1 LNFAFCIFPVPDTAL
16 SDVVSLLGN
25 GTLNTVAGGD
35 AQTLIDHR
43 TDLCVDGDK
52 NNPYQRSDGD
62 LEVVYALLNFLG
74 NEDTANVL
82 SKAVYGVLTD
92 DGVNIGG
99 LNGIV
104 GGLVDLG
111 EINGILTNLTSIDT
125 ALSDVVSLLG
135 NGLLSTVAGGDA
147 QTLIDH
153 RTDLCV
159 NGNKNDPYQR
169 SDGDLEVVYALLNFL
184 GNEEIA
190 NVVSKAVYGVL
201 TSDGVNIG
209 GLNGI
214 VAEFVPLGEMR
225 TTNLQSNISS
235 FFTNRISIFRQ
246 TKHCKMENIII

>member
-1 LNFAFCIFPVPDTAL
+1 LNFAFCIFPVP
-16 SDVVSLLGN
+16 
-25 GTLNTVAGGD
+25 
-35 AQTLIDHR
+35 
-43 TDLCVDGDK
+43 
-52 NNPYQRSDGD
+52 
-62 LEVVYALLNFLG
+62 
-74 NEDTANVL
+74 
-82 SKAVYGVLTD
+82 
-92 DGVNIGG
+92 
-99 LNGIV
+99 
-104 GGLVDLG
+104 
-111 EINGILTNLTSIDT
+111 DT